1 MYPENLQPYQAM
13 EDTQTIDWAVEEE
26 EEIEQSSDSLGCSLE
41 PIGQL
46 RVFGGAYGP
55 EKDFPLYLGKN
66 VVGRMPDCSVAL
78 PFPSI
83 SKQHAVI
90 EISARNKAPVLQDCG
105 SLNGTQI
112 LRPPRVLSPGV
123 SHPLRNHELILFAD
137 LPCQYRRLDVPLPVG
152 SRGPLTV
159 EETPRVLGA
168 ARAARPPL
176 AEDSEEEADF
186 SSERCM
192 EKDSRTASSPLTTV
206 VPESDDEGPSPAPG
220 GSAPSL
226 AFNLDSDTDKNE
238 AAKPFSV
245 VRNSATKA
253 EQPGGDRVTRDPR
266 PIKAPPAVERDKDM
280 EVRRDARN
288 KVVLKRSHCLDE
300 DSDTDVDEDSGAAR
314 LHLKAQPSG
323 FMDSDSDVEEG
334 IPVTPAA
341 VPVKKRPI
349 FHVAGRA
356 GPGAPGAALVQES
369 PAGSDAGVEEHKPP
383 PAGSQTSMAID
394 SDTDDEEEVSAA
406 LTLARLKESGA
417 IRWKRDSD
425 AEKARAQLVVSLEH
439 NQTALGKDSDTD
451 VEEERLP
458 VGKRETVPSA
468 YTEKGEGPVTA
479 HSGESRLPHGDSDV
493 GRSSH
498 GTHPERSQAS
508 PATVH
513 IKTEAEEDVPPAPA
527 VSHLESCQV
536 SVEEDAASAVAAVR
550 QSKPLAKGDAH
561 ETSPEVGA
569 PSRAPVTQGE
579 QVVHTGTPGNPTP
592 PQRAGAQTPAGR
604 KRKSYLARTGGSRD
618 SSDDCE
624 DLDLQ
629 ATQCFVENES
639 LEGALDEPWEI
650 LATQPFCVGE
660 PEASAAQPMTTFLE
674 ACRPHQH
681 PGSSGHTKPLGTK
694 GRATQTVER
703 DRGTAGETAER
714 VTPERGTPERDI
726 QEWLPGESPDELEE
740 EELTRRI
747 KDREQKQVLAGAAQ
761 SPESGRKVESVSP
774 ERGRASPTGEVEASE
789 ETGEEDVQRETPARE
804 ALEGVVEKSGPEA
817 ERGLA
822 EAGLAVALE
831 TGETERG
838 HGDPEEQAAR
848 ASPEP
853 GVGVECQSGGAR
865 GAPGSPSGQPR
876 GHVDGKIPPVEHASG
891 GDLESPD
898 ACLPAATPEAS
909 IPPPGPFPSQRPLSP
924 RASSEPAI
932 PRARRTGRRQ
942 APEPAVSSELET
954 FPPKP
959 SVRCR
964 PSSRTAPASLSSA
977 AHTPQPH
984 LPTPAQQPAPSEPT
998 SRASQART
1006 RRSSAKSPEAFEP
1019 TAPELQPTSPTDQPV
1034 LPKPTPRAVRGRRSR
1049 SSVKAPEAAD
1059 HTAPELQLSA
1069 STCQP
1074 DTPGPPARATRGR
1087 MNRPCAKT
1095 PEAAEPAAP
1104 KLQPSTSTGQ
1114 PVTPK
1119 PTPQGRTTRSSAK
1132 TAEPADPKVQPSTS
1146 THQAATPQAT
1156 QGRPCKSSVRSPE
1169 PVFPTSSELQPP
1181 STDQPVSPEPA
1192 AQATRGRTRR
1202 SSVTTPEVA
1211 KAAAPKL
1218 QLSASTDQPVAPKH
1232 TPRATRGQ
1240 IRKSSVE
1247 TLEPSAADM
1256 EPPTSTDQPVTPE
1269 TIAQGRAPREPQP
1282 PVTTDYAHE
1291 PIPRASCG
1299 RKQRAAG
1306 KHGSLTAPGVHQP
1319 CSEPADQSTGNQR
1332 AGRPRAAA
1340 SLGTVSGPSFPQL
1353 PEAPVQVLLVP
1364 KTEAADSPESTPE
1377 PRPAA
1382 SQRHKRPY
1390 PSTNLPPLLKWPQ
1403 REGSPKTV
1411 FPKEEEEDTAERP
1424 RNAEDVVTPGPGKR
1438 KRDQTEPP
1446 REVPKRGLR
1455 RNKPTQS
1462 SATPRVLFTG
1472 VLDARGE
1479 QAVLGLGGS
1488 LASSVAEASHLVT
1501 DRIRRTVKFLCALGR
1516 GIPILSLEWLH
1527 QSQKAGHFLPPDRY
1541 VVTDPEQEKNFGFRL
1556 QDALTRAREQRLLEG
1571 YEIHVTAGVQPP
1583 PLQMAEIITCCGGTV
1598 LPSMPRSYK
1607 PRRVVITCTQDFPRC
1622 SPASRAG
1629 LPLLSPEFLLTG
1641 VLKQEAKPEAFI
1653 LSARALPST

>member
-639 LEGALDEPWEI
+639 LEAVQGLEDEPTQAFPCALSPEPGPSHCSTQAPGALDEPWEI

-703 DRGTAGETAER
+703 D
-714 VTPERGTPERDI
+714 
-726 QEWLPGESPDELEE
+726 
-740 EELTRRI
+740 
-747 KDREQKQVLAGAAQ
+747 
-761 SPESGRKVESVSP
+761 
-774 ERGRASPTGEVEASE
+774 
-789 ETGEEDVQRETPARE
+789 
-804 ALEGVVEKSGPEA
+804 
-817 ERGLA
+817 
-822 EAGLAVALE
+822 
-831 TGETERG
+831 
-838 HGDPEEQAAR
+838 
-848 ASPEP
+848 
-853 GVGVECQSGGAR
+853 
-865 GAPGSPSGQPR
+865 R

>member
-1 MYPENLQPYQAM
+1 MSGLERTRWNVGIKDGGLRIEAKGVGAPSWRDRRAEAM

-1299 RKQRAAG
+1299 
-1306 KHGSLTAPGVHQP
+1306 
-1319 CSEPADQSTGNQR
+1319 
-1332 AGRPRAAA
+1332 
-1340 SLGTVSGPSFPQL
+1340 
-1353 PEAPVQVLLVP
+1353 
-1364 KTEAADSPESTPE
+1364 
-1377 PRPAA
+1377 
-1382 SQRHKRPY
+1382 
-1390 PSTNLPPLLKWPQ
+1390 
-1403 REGSPKTV
+1403 
-1411 FPKEEEEDTAERP
+1411 
-1424 RNAEDVVTPGPGKR
+1424 
-1438 KRDQTEPP
+1438 
-1446 REVPKRGLR
+1446 
-1455 RNKPTQS
+1455 
-1462 SATPRVLFTG
+1462 